1 MGALSARRAS
11 LFLLAYLALT
21 SGCSSDDTDRL
32 ARVGHKVA
40 ARAAALAPDSDNKLA
55 RGWQAVSKGSAETSL
70 AARVFNRLRW
80 DKNLADTQIQVSAK
94 GAVIELKG
102 TVQDL
107 DQRRR
112 AVEIA
117 ESTAGVEKVVDA
129 LETPA
134 PGL

>member
-1 MGALSARRAS
+1 MGTLTARRAS
-11 LFLLAYLALT
+11 LFLLAYLIFAG
-21 SGCSSDDTDRL
+21 GCSCDDTDRL

-55 RGWQAVSKGSAETSL
+55 RGWQSVSKGSTETSL

-80 DKNLADTQIQVSAK
+80 DKNLADAQIQVSAK

-117 ESTAGVEKVVDA
+117 ESTTGVEKVVDA